1 MRFRC
6 ILGIILVSFEVH
18 FGVIFLNFGA
28 PAAFQ
33 KRVFYVGK
41 THFFQFEGD
50 WIQHLCHTSSGVPF
64 QIVFSYVFLGTWW
77 VPRIDYMSQV
87 APFGSPWIHFG
98 ATYDDW
104 SSPVCQNGR
113 SGWNLDVAEWL
124 RRSKSVF
131 FCRPRAYQMVHF
143 GKLWIHFAVR
153 IFVVLS
159 TRRRMEFCVFFWYQ
173 HLEFGTFLRTKTC
186 DCKEPS

>member
-1 MRFRC
+1 MYFGYHFDVIWGSFWCHFPEFWRAGSISKTCVLRRQNTLFSVWGWLNSASLSHIFRRA
-6 ILGIILVSFEVH
+6 LSNR
-18 FGVIFLNFGA
+18 IFL
-28 PAAFQ
+28 
-33 KRVFYVGK
+33 
-41 THFFQFEGD
+41 H
-50 WIQHLCHTSSGVPF
+50 
-64 QIVFSYVFLGTWW
+64 FLGTWW
-77 VPRIDYMSQV
+77 GPRIDYMSQL

-131 FCRPRAYQMVHF
+131 YCRPRAYQMVHF

-153 IFVVLS
+153 IFVLLS